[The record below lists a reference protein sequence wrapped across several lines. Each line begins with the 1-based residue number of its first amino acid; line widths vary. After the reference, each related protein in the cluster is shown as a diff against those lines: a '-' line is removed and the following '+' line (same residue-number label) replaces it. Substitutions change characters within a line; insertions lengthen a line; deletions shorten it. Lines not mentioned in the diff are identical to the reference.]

1 MNDKPKNP
9 SMPMTP
15 DTADDLPHCSP
26 EALQAMSIEDLITW
40 LQTHTDGITRNVID
54 ECASRGAAMVERL
67 LRVIDA
73 PEIWVSEDHG
83 EWWLPLH
90 AIHILGLMESDA
102 AGEALVKAMTGPIPE
117 DEEHP
122 DTAIETLAGTAWP
135 SLLHNKSPRVMQ
147 SVRRLMHD
155 PKAGLARLTAMKV
168 SLEHA
173 TWQSD
178 VEQLEAVLV
187 EIAALVAEEH
197 EDIIIRVLAAEFL
210 LNFPRERYHELLLNL
225 TVDHEEL
232 TRFDSDDVDEAYED
246 GTDVHFWEDFE
257 DPWEFYDPEH
267 IRRRRNA
274 AASADDDDDEYDD
287 DEYGDEDDDE
297 DDDHGKVQH

>member
-1 MNDKPKNP
+1 
-9 SMPMTP
+9 MPMTP
-15 DTADDLPHCSP
+15 DTVGDLPHCSP
-26 EALQAMSIEDLITW
+26 EALQAMSIEDLIAW
-40 LQTHTDGITRNVID
+40 LRTHTDGITRNVID
-54 ECASRGAAMVERL
+54 ECASRGAPMIERL
-67 LRVIDA
+67 LQIIDS

-90 AIHILGLMESDA
+90 AIHVLGLMESDA
-102 AGEALVKAMTGPIPE
+102 AGEALVKAMTGPIAE

-122 DTAIETLAGTAWP
+122 DTAIETFAGTAWP
-135 SLLHNKSPRVMQ
+135 SLLHNKSPRVLQ

-155 PKAGLARLTAMKV
+155 SNAGLTRLTAMKV

-178 VEQLEAVLV
+178 IKQLEAVLD

-197 EDIIIRVLAAEFL
+197 EDIIFRVLAAEFL
-210 LNFPRERYHELLLNL
+210 LNFPRERYRELLLNL
-225 TVDHEEL
+225 TVDHEDL

-267 IRRRRNA
+267 ILRRRNA
-274 AASADDDDDEYDD
+274 AANADDDEYDD
-287 DEYGDEDDDE
+287 DEYDDE
-297 DDDHGKVQH
+297 DDDRSKVQH